1 MINTMKYSRAQA
13 AMKFMLETQADLDT
27 AMIYLGSPDVSVKF
41 SREAILDAIVEY
53 AMDEFEKSRNI

>member
-1 MINTMKYSRAQA
+1 MMNTMKYSRAQA

-53 AMDEFEKSRNI
+53 ALDEFEKSRNI

>member
-1 MINTMKYSRAQA
+1 MMINRNAEYSRAQA

-53 AMDEFEKSRNI
+53 AMDEFEKSR

>member
-1 MINTMKYSRAQA
+1 MKYSRAQA

-53 AMDEFEKSRNI
+53 AMDEFEKSR

>member
-1 MINTMKYSRAQA
+1 MMNTMKYSRAQA

-53 AMDEFEKSRNI
+53 ATDEFEKSRNI

>member
-1 MINTMKYSRAQA
+1 MMNTMKYSRAQA

>member
-1 MINTMKYSRAQA
+1 MMNTMKYSRAQA
-13 AMKFMLETQADLDT
+13 AMKFMLKTQADLDT